1 MTLAS
6 ARDAAPDAAR
16 DAARDAA
23 DAEGAQIMRLPLPTV
38 PVASIQG
45 TLALDLGPR
54 LDVPEPERSCAA
66 GVGPDVVGV
75 DLAHRRRFEKHAAR
89 IGAAVV
95 EIVGG
100 DRPVSQLV
108 RWTSPEVYHDLA
120 RRAHLVAATAGR
132 RPGAGGVQSVRP
144 QLVGVRT
151 SFVTGSCAEVSLRV
165 RYGPRSRAVAAR
177 FELLRDRW
185 QITALEFA

>member
-6 ARDAAPDAAR
+6 APDPDGAR
-16 DAARDAA
+16 
-23 DAEGAQIMRLPLPTV
+23 IVRLPPPTV

-45 TLALDLGPR
+45 TLALELGPR
-54 LDVPEPERSCAA
+54 LDVPEPDLALPPARRSA
-66 GVGPDVVGV
+66 GPDGAGPDLPGV
-75 DLAHRRRFEKHAAR
+75 DLAHRRRFERHAAR
-89 IGAAVV
+89 ICAAVV
-95 EIVGG
+95 EVVGG

-108 RWTSPEVYHDLA
+108 RWASPEVYHDLA
-120 RRAHLVAATAGR
+120 RRAHLVAAAAGR

-151 SFVTGSCAEVSLRV
+151 CFVTGSCAEVSLRV